1 MRQTMKFIG
10 LPLLVLLVISAVGL
24 PFTYI
29 SYTVWGSSSKQDFFF
44 GVSYGGNTTAGAELL
59 IDKVQGYTNLVIVN
73 SYSIS
78 TNEAMLDE
86 VCNYA
91 AGANLHFI
99 VYFFSVYNS
108 TWQQEWVDKAEQRWN
123 NKFLGVYL
131 RDEHGGRQIDLHETV
146 PNASNYGEAANK
158 FVNTMASTFSMKT
171 FNSKDVP
178 VFTSDYAL
186 YWYDYLA
193 GYSTVFVEL
202 GWNNSRTQQI
212 ALCRGAANA
221 QGKDW
226 GAIIVWT
233 YMQPPYIA
241 SGPEILQ
248 DMRTAYDAGAK
259 YVVVF
264 DYPTNPENNPY
275 GILTDDHFAA
285 MQQFWSYV
293 QSFPKGANKV
303 AGQTAFVLPKDYG
316 GGLRR
321 ADDNIWGLWPADA
334 QSRLIWE
341 NMNKLASKYGLKL
354 DIVYD
359 GDRVNLIKR
368 YSNVYLWNGIIN

>member
-1 MRQTMKFIG
+1 MKIIG

-29 SYTVWGSSSKQDFFF
+29 SYTVWGSSSKQNFFF

-59 IDKVQGYTNLVIVN
+59 IDKVQGYTNLLIVN
-73 SYSIS
+73 SYAIS

-91 AGANLHFI
+91 AAANLHFI

-131 RDEHGGRQIDLHETV
+131 RDEHGGRQIDLSETV
-146 PNASNYGEAANK
+146 TNASNYSDAANS
-158 FVNTMASTFSMKT
+158 FVEAMASTFSMKT
-171 FNSKDVP
+171 LNSKGVP

-221 QGKDW
+221 QGKGW

-248 DMRTAYDAGAK
+248 DMHMAYNAGAK

-264 DYPTNPENNPY
+264 DYPTHPENNQY

-341 NMNKLASKYGLKL
+341 NMNKLSERHGLKL

-368 YSNVYLWNGIIN
+368 YTNVYLWNGIIN